1 MSLKLSDKELNSLLD
16 EVASDLSKSFSA
28 VKEKLEKAE
37 DEVAKALPPPEE
49 KEAPGSEESSP
60 VPEASESAVPEETPG
75 EAPAAPAGAA
85 PEVSEAAPQDPAQE
99 MGGQL
104 TPEALQAE
112 YEQLPPD
119 ELQMHMQ
126 ACQAA
131 LQKLS
136 GGMGDGM
143 LPPAAPP
150 APAPDMGAPPPAM
163 KSEKVGN
170 TLSKSE
176 ELAKSEVA
184 SLKEDVEILAKTL
197 KAMLDTPVRK
207 AITSISEL
215 SKDEEEV
222 ETPVVKSVSAGEFWV
237 KLREVAKRPNLSKS
251 DKNLITD
258 VYEKRVKPEVA
269 AKHLAKLFSQE

>member
-49 KEAPGSEESSP
+49 KEAPSSEESSP

-75 EAPAAPAGAA
+75 EAPAAPEGAA
-85 PEVSEAAPQDPAQE
+85 PEASEAAPQDPAQE

-112 YEQLPPD
+112 YAKLPPE
-119 ELQMHMQ
+119 ELQMHLQ
-126 ACQAA
+126 AAQAA
-131 LQKLS
+131 LQALS
-136 GGMGDGM
+136 GGMDAGM
-143 LPPAAPP
+143 GAPPAAPP
-150 APAPDMGAPPPAM
+150 APDMGGGMPPPAM
-163 KSEKVGN
+163 KSEKAEVS
-170 TLSKSE
+170 LSKSE
-176 ELAKSEVA
+176 AEIV
-184 SLKEDVEILAKTL
+184 SLKEDMEILAKTI
-197 KAMLDTPVRK
+197 KAMIDAPVRK

-215 SKDEEEV
+215 SKDEDEE
-222 ETPVVKSVSAGEFWV
+222 PMAKSVSVSPGEFWT
-237 KLREVAKRPNLSKS
+237 KLREVSKRSNLSKS
-251 DKNLITD
+251 DKNLIND
-258 VYEKRVKPEVA
+258 VYEKRVNPEVA